1 MSRFKRIKNKT
12 TKKSSVSID
21 EKISALNKELEKTG
35 MLSEKMT
42 TDNVL
47 STSEFVPAQEYKEGE
62 VPNHS
67 GIGGEGFSQN
77 SAGSGVAGD
86 PPNHSD
92 MSDLYNS
99 DVGHPIYKSTSYNGV
114 SSFGIVIGPSFGAGN
129 TYGIIENGNIYRAVL
144 GGFISGGTRGPGN
157 YESIYRSYLQTN
169 EQSPGFYSQEQID
182 LALENWQLAIQVHAI
197 LVEIGF
203 DNSRFNVPW
212 KGWRK
217 AILFE
222 DLSGTPTFNHPTKG
236 TIHLVTFNL
245 LGMPNT
251 YAEQDARPPGT
262 TNPQRRGLEDDPIF
276 PGPIATLFGLG
287 QRAFDWLRGKAEQAV
302 QAYDDF
308 FSPVEAYLDATPPF
322 LGFLIH
328 QVNPNS
334 PYNEENPFPVEIAD
348 DQKNEIKTEIEEI
361 FNEWGS
367 ERVEEINGGS
377 PMTNE
382 EMNQINDKINRNIK
396 TGGND
401 ATDSKFPS
409 YRLTV
414 NNIGNPNAFEGN
426 IKTNKDGS
434 KTPTAIEDN
443 YVFSRRP
450 SGQEKPSTTCS
461 KRDRRIPKQSP
472 RGYPPVV

>member
-21 EKISALNKELEKTG
+21 EKISALNQELEKTG

-42 TDNVL
+42 TGNVL
-47 STSEFVPAQEYKEGE
+47 STSEYVPPQEYKEGE

-67 GIGGEGFSQN
+67 GVGGEGFSQN

-203 DNSRFNVPW
+203 DNAKFTVPW
-212 KGWRK
+212 KAWRR

-222 DLSGTPTFNHPTKG
+222 DLSGTPTYNHPER
-236 TIHLVTFNL
+236 HYSLS
-245 LGMPNT
+245 
-251 YAEQDARPPGT
+251 
-262 TNPQRRGLEDDPIF
+262 
-276 PGPIATLFGLG
+276 
-287 QRAFDWLRGKAEQAV
+287 
-302 QAYDDF
+302 DF
-308 FSPVEAYLDATPPF
+308 
-322 LGFLIH
+322 
-328 QVNPNS
+328 
-334 PYNEENPFPVEIAD
+334 
-348 DQKNEIKTEIEEI
+348 
-361 FNEWGS
+361 
-367 ERVEEINGGS
+367 
-377 PMTNE
+377 
-382 EMNQINDKINRNIK
+382 
-396 TGGND
+396 
-401 ATDSKFPS
+401 
-409 YRLTV
+409 
-414 NNIGNPNAFEGN
+414 
-426 IKTNKDGS
+426 
-434 KTPTAIEDN
+434 
-443 YVFSRRP
+443 
-450 SGQEKPSTTCS
+450 
-461 KRDRRIPKQSP
+461 
-472 RGYPPVV
+472 

>member
-21 EKISALNKELEKTG
+21 EKISALNQELEKTG

-42 TDNVL
+42 TGNVL
-47 STSEFVPAQEYKEGE
+47 STSEYVPPQEYKEGE

-67 GIGGEGFSQN
+67 GVGGEGFSQN

-203 DNSRFNVPW
+203 DNAKFTVPW
-212 KGWRK
+212 KAWRR

-276 PGPIATLFGLG
+276 PGPIANLFGLG
-287 QRAFDWLRGKAEQAV
+287 QRAFDWLRGKAEA
-302 QAYDDF
+302 AKKAFDDVKDTF
-308 FSPVEAYLDATPPF
+308 GYKAEISRSILSDEEVVRTSDEVTDREKEELKDDLD
-322 LGFLIH
+322 G
-328 QVNPNS
+328 
-334 PYNEENPFPVEIAD
+334 
-348 DQKNEIKTEIEEI
+348 
-361 FNEWGS
+361 
-367 ERVEEINGGS
+367 
-377 PMTNE
+377 
-382 EMNQINDKINRNIK
+382 
-396 TGGND
+396 
-401 ATDSKFPS
+401 
-409 YRLTV
+409 
-414 NNIGNPNAFEGN
+414 
-426 IKTNKDGS
+426 
-434 KTPTAIEDN
+434 IEDN
-443 YVFSRRP
+443 IPINKKKEPYSDDNFYEDENGNIVKKPTPGPNPINKIS
-450 SGQEKPSTTCS
+450 QEEIGNMSQE
-461 KRDRRIPKQSP
+461 R
-472 RGYPPVV
+472 